1 MEDPFALFE
10 KYLKAERGYS
20 QNTVEAYLRDVIA
33 FSNFTRLGKN
43 DIGKASKAQVR
54 KWLASAQKKGAKR
67 TTINRKLASLRTFFK
82 FLVREGVATSNPSTG
97 IRTAGL
103 DKTLPSYLSVDQTF
117 SLLNSSG
124 ECFKAVRDKAIV
136 ELLYSSGLRVGELIG
151 LNAVHVNFDPE
162 MIKVKGKGGKERIVP
177 FGIEAKKALLEYMP
191 YRDQLLEKKGLRD
204 EPALFINR
212 LGGRL
217 SARSVQRLV
226 AKRAIEAGIVEK
238 VTPHTLRHA
247 MASHMLESGA
257 DLKTIQDILGHASL
271 STTQIYTHL
280 DMAGLSAI
288 YDNAHPRARKDKALN
303 KKED

>member
-1 MEDPFALFE
+1 LKEPFILFE
-10 KYLKAERGYS
+10 KYLKAERSYS
-20 QNTVEAYLRDVIA
+20 PNTVKAYLRDVLA
-33 FSNFTRLGKN
+33 FSKFSRLDK
-43 DIGKASKAQVR
+43 DKIGKASKSNVR
-54 KWLASAQKKGAKR
+54 KWLAHCQKKGAKR

-82 FLVREGVATSNPSTG
+82 FLIREGFAVSNPAMG
-97 IRTAGL
+97 IRSAGL

-117 SLLNSSG
+117 ALLNSSG
-124 ECFKAVRDKAIV
+124 EDFKEVRDKAIL
-136 ELLYSSGLRVGELIG
+136 ELLYSSGLRVGEIVS
-151 LNAVHVNFDPE
+151 LNMTHINFDPE
-162 MIKVKGKGGKERIVP
+162 MIKVKGKGSKERIVP
-177 FGIEAKKALLEYMP
+177 FGMEAKKALLSYIP
-191 YRDQLLEKKGLRD
+191 YRDQLLEKRGLRD

-226 AKRAIEAGIVEK
+226 AKRALESGIVEK

-288 YDNAHPRARKDKALN
+288 YDKAHPRARKRKTLN
-303 KKED
+303 KKDN

>member
-1 MEDPFALFE
+1 MKEPFILFE
-10 KYLKAERGYS
+10 KYLKAERSYS
-20 QNTVEAYLRDVIA
+20 PNTVKAYLRDVLA
-33 FSNFTRLGKN
+33 FSKFSRLDK
-43 DIGKASKAQVR
+43 DKIGKASKSNVR
-54 KWLASAQKKGAKR
+54 KWLAHCQKKGAKR

-82 FLVREGVATSNPSTG
+82 FLIREGFAVSNPAMG
-97 IRTAGL
+97 IRSAGL

-117 SLLNSSG
+117 ALLNSSG
-124 ECFKAVRDKAIV
+124 EDFKEVRDKAIL
-136 ELLYSSGLRVGELIG
+136 ELLYSSGLRVGELIS
-151 LNAVHVNFDPE
+151 LNMTHITFDPE
-162 MIKVKGKGGKERIVP
+162 MIKVKGKGNKERIVP
-177 FGIEAKKALLEYMP
+177 FGMEAKKALLFYIT
-191 YRDQLLEKKGLRD
+191 YRDQLLEKRGLRD

-226 AKRAIEAGIVEK
+226 AKRALESGIVEK

-288 YDNAHPRARKDKALN
+288 YDKAHPRARKRKTLN
-303 KKED
+303 KKDN